1 MFPMDVDLHPT
12 SRNGGSFIYH
22 GQRLSTDAPDSTY
35 VSVGDSSSTR
45 SSNVDSNIS
54 VSDTIRTDT
63 YESNNNRM
71 LNSVHERV
79 TVCELNNPM
88 SRCCSFG
95 EVLITSVHSG
105 HVTSSISGGKSGA
118 TQQSNDRLAYTAERH
133 PISSFEAM
141 NRFRKNKELCD
152 VVLLVDGREIY
163 THRVVLA
170 ACSAY
175 FRAMFTGELAES
187 RQTEVILSC

>member
-1 MFPMDVDLHPT
+1 MLPMDVDIHPN
-12 SRNGGSFIYH
+12 SRNGGSSVYH
-22 GQRLSTDAPDSTY
+22 GQRLSTDIPDSIN
-35 VSVGDSSSTR
+35 VSVGDSSNIR
-45 SSNVDSNIS
+45 SSYVDSSTS
-54 VSDTIRTDT
+54 VTGTIRSDICA
-63 YESNNNRM
+63 SDNRM
-71 LNSVHERV
+71 LNSLHERV
-79 TVCELNNPM
+79 NFCESNNLV
-88 SRCCSFG
+88 SRCCSLG
-95 EVLITSVHSG
+95 DGLMNSVQNSY
-105 HVTSSISGGKSGA
+105 VASSANNTKSSVV
-118 TQQSNDRLAYTAERH
+118 QQSNDRLAYTAERH

-187 RQTEVILSC
+187 RQTEVLLL